1 MYGGIGGS
9 SRNHV
14 VHVYATGLKPDA
26 DDPNFTTIR
35 LYKQAMEIGEREVV
49 QDKNF
54 YFSTE
59 YANAV
64 WNRGDVGGLEPQPGS
79 VWRGES
85 AGDTLYIRVPYKQA
99 NLMP

>member
-1 MYGGIGGS
+1 M
-9 SRNHV
+9 R
-14 VHVYATGLKPDA
+14 
-26 DDPNFTTIR
+26 
-35 LYKQAMEIGEREVV
+35 IGEAKVK

-99 NLMP
+99 NLDDLKK